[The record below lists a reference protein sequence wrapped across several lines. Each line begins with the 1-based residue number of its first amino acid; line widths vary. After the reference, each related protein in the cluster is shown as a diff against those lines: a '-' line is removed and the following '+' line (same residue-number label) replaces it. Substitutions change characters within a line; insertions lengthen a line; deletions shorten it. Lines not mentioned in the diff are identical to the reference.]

1 MTLTETR
8 PETAE
13 AGDSTIDPRGVIV
26 GWVTT
31 GDHKR
36 IGRMYIGASLAFI
49 AGALV
54 ISCLLGFERAS
65 TSSTFLRADSIG
77 QLFSLSS
84 IGAVFL
90 GVVPLLIG
98 IAVYIVPL
106 QVGARTIAFPRAAAA
121 SFWVWLIGSG
131 MLIVAYAANGGP
143 GGGKESAVDLF
154 TLAYGLVLLG
164 LLTAAVC
171 VASTVLVLRAPGM
184 RLEMV
189 PAFTWASLV
198 QAVML
203 LLTLPVLLANL
214 IYLYVDHRYARSAF
228 GGNFGM
234 AAYIAWATRQPQT
247 YLYAVP
253 VLGFVA
259 EVVPVFARAR
269 LAMHSVVLFAI
280 GLAGLLG
287 FGAFT
292 QAQFAA
298 GYSHQ
303 ALNILMSLA
312 APIPP
317 LLVLGVCALTL
328 RAHRPKLASP
338 LVFGGAPVFLHLA
351 ATAMGAFTFFP
362 KLHLVDTVWEEAHF
376 DYVVFGGLLAGL
388 GALAYWAPKM
398 SGRLV
403 ADKRLLGL
411 GVLGFLALAALAL
424 PQVINGIIH
433 QPLATVDF
441 TTGNELLNL
450 VSGIGAALLA
460 LVVLGVAAVILNG
473 ARRGG
478 ESGADPWGGHTL
490 EWATTSPPP
499 PANFSQPIGVVE
511 SERPLLDQQEGS

>member
-1 MTLTETR
+1 MTITETR
-8 PETAE
+8 PEAAE
-13 AGDSTIDPRGVIV
+13 AGDRTIGGDPRGVIV

-36 IGRMYIGASLAFI
+36 IGRMFIAVSLAFI

-54 ISCLLGFERAS
+54 ISCLLAFERAS
-65 TSSTFLRADSIG
+65 TGSTFLRADAIG

-131 MLIVAYAANGGP
+131 LLIV
-143 GGGKESAVDLF
+143 AVDLF
-154 TLAYGLVLLG
+154 TVAYGVVLLG

-171 VASTVLVLRAPGM
+171 VASTVLVLRVPGM

-189 PAFTWASLV
+189 PAFAWAALV

-247 YLYAVP
+247 YVYAIP

-280 GLAGLLG
+280 GLAGILG
-287 FGAFT
+287 FGAFA
-292 QAQFAA
+292 QADFAP

-303 ALNILMSLA
+303 ALNIIMSLA

-338 LVFGGAPVFLHLA
+338 LVFGLA
-351 ATAMGAFTFFP
+351 AAVMYLAGTVMGVFTFFS

-376 DYVVFGGLLAGL
+376 NYVVFGSLLAGL

-398 SGRLV
+398 S
-403 ADKRLLGL
+403 DRLLDDRRVIGL
-411 GVLGFLALAALAL
+411 GLLGFVALAIFAI

-433 QPLATVDF
+433 QPVATVDF
-441 TTGNELLNL
+441 TTGNEMLNL
-450 VSGIGAALLA
+450 VSGIGAALLT
-460 LVVLGVAAVILNG
+460 LVVLGVVAVILNG

-478 ESGADPWGGHTL
+478 DSGADPWGGHTL

-511 SERPLLDQQEGS
+511 SETPLLDQQAGS

>member
-1 MTLTETR
+1 
-8 PETAE
+8 
-13 AGDSTIDPRGVIV
+13 
-26 GWVTT
+26 
-31 GDHKR
+31 
-36 IGRMYIGASLAFI
+36 
-49 AGALV
+49 
-54 ISCLLGFERAS
+54 
-65 TSSTFLRADSIG
+65 
-77 QLFSLSS
+77 
-84 IGAVFL
+84 
-90 GVVPLLIG
+90 
-98 IAVYIVPL
+98 
-106 QVGARTIAFPRAAAA
+106 
-121 SFWVWLIGSG
+121 
-131 MLIVAYAANGGP
+131 
-143 GGGKESAVDLF
+143 
-154 TLAYGLVLLG
+154 
-164 LLTAAVC
+164 
-171 VASTVLVLRAPGM
+171 M

-203 LLTLPVLLANL
+203 LLTLPILLANL

-234 AAYIAWATRQPQT
+234 GAYIAWATRQPQT

-303 ALNILMSLA
+303 ALNIIMSLA

-338 LVFGGAPVFLHLA
+338 LAFGLAAAVMYLA

-362 KLHLVDTVWEEAHF
+362 KLHLVNTVWEEAHF

-398 SGRLV
+398 SGRAA

-411 GVLGFLALAALAL
+411 GLLGFVALAALAL

-433 QPLATVDF
+433 QPLAAVDF
-441 TTGNELLNL
+441 TTGNEALNV
-450 VSGIGAALLA
+450 VSGIGSALLA

-473 ARRGG
+473 ARRGS

-511 SERPLLDQQEGS
+511 SERPLLDQREGS